1 VQDYLTVK
9 THFGGYMF
17 GRHLHPSPFGL
28 ALGLFLVALW
38 AAVWI
43 GLVTAIAAEAQ
54 TRRPG
59 WNPGPARVATQRLEA
74 TA

>member
-1 VQDYLTVK
+1 
-9 THFGGYMF
+9 MF
-17 GRHLHPSPFGL
+17 GRHLHPSPLGL

-43 GLVTAIAAEAQ
+43 GLLTAIAVETQ

-59 WNPGPARVATQRLEA
+59 WNPGPARVAAELRGA
-74 TA
+74 RA